1 MKLKILI
8 GKLFEYVVIAGV
20 VTFLGLVFL
29 YEIFD
34 LVVIEQIK
42 RKFFKKKKP
51 RRTPRRVSKSLGV
64 L

>member
-1 MKLKILI
+1 MKAKILI

-51 RRTPRRVSKSLGV
+51 RRTPRRVSK
-64 L
+64 

>member
-1 MKLKILI
+1 MKAKILI

-42 RKFFKKKKP
+42 RKFKKKKP
-51 RRTPRRVSKSLGV
+51 RRTPRRVSK
-64 L
+64 

>member
-1 MKLKILI
+1 MKILF

-29 YEIFD
+29 YEIVD
-34 LVVIEQIK
+34 LFVIEQIK

-51 RRTPRRVSKSLGV
+51 RRTPRRVSK
-64 L
+64 

>member
-1 MKLKILI
+1 MKGKILI

-51 RRTPRRVSKSLGV
+51 RRTPRRVSK
-64 L
+64 

>member
-8 GKLFEYVVIAGV
+8 GKLFEYIVIAGV

-51 RRTPRRVSKSLGV
+51 RRTPRRVSK
-64 L
+64 

>member
-1 MKLKILI
+1 MIQI
-8 GKLFEYVVIAGV
+8 GKKLVEYIVLAGV

-51 RRTPRRVSKSLGV
+51 RRTPRRVSK
-64 L
+64 

>member
-8 GKLFEYVVIAGV
+8 GKLFEYVVLAGV

-29 YEIFD
+29 YEILD

-42 RKFFKKKKP
+42 RKFKKKKP
-51 RRTPRRVSKSLGV
+51 RRTPRRVSK
-64 L
+64 

>member
-1 MKLKILI
+1 MKILI

-29 YEIFD
+29 YEIID
-34 LVVIEQIK
+34 LFVIEQIK

-51 RRTPRRVSKSLGV
+51 RRTPRRVSK
-64 L
+64 

>member
-1 MKLKILI
+1 MKILI

-29 YEIFD
+29 YEIVD
-34 LVVIEQIK
+34 LFVIEQIK

-51 RRTPRRVSKSLGV
+51 RRTPRRVSK
-64 L
+64 

>member
-42 RKFFKKKKP
+42 RKFKGKKS
-51 RRTPRRVSKSLGV
+51 RRKPRRVSK
-64 L
+64 